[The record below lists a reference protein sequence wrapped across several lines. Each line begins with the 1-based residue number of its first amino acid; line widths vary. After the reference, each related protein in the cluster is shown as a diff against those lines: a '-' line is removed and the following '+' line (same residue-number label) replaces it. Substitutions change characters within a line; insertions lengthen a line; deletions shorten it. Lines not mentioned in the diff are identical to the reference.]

1 MKNLRLKSLE
11 LNGYKTFATRSLF
24 EFGAPITAVV
34 GPNGSGKSNIADA
47 LRWVLGEQSY
57 GLLRGRKTE
66 DMIFSGSETKP
77 RAGMAGVTITFDN
90 NEGWLPIDF
99 SEVAVTRR
107 AYRDGQNEYLINN
120 QKVRLKDVG
129 ELLAASGLSERTY
142 TVIGQ
147 GLVDA
152 ALTLKSDE
160 RRRLFEEAAG
170 IGLYRDRK
178 DQSLRRLDATIRN
191 LERVE
196 DILSELKPRL
206 RTLQK
211 QAERADEFVQLRTNL
226 RATLREW
233 YGYHWNHAQAELH
246 DLRQEA
252 DAREANLGATRQKQA
267 ELSQEL
273 TKLRGLSQ
281 DLRVQLNEWHRHL
294 AELHAGREGASRDL
308 AVADERERALLER
321 RAALE
326 EERKRVETELTGL
339 RSRLQEAEQD
349 SKRYEAEVSEAQ
361 SQLDES
367 RQALQSRQGAH
378 EERDAK
384 TRALRENLLQLQTHM
399 ANSRAQ
405 RENLQRSLERNQAE
419 AAELAHT
426 VEQIETDL
434 QEQSARK
441 VEIEA
446 TLKTAEAAVAS
457 QQGQVSNFQAEIE
470 KLLTQQKKTEAD
482 RNQLQT
488 RQAKLSAELKGIED
502 AEATAA
508 GFAEGAKLLLQAA
521 KEKRLRLGQGT
532 LGRELRVSSEY
543 ETAISAALGAYA
555 DAVLVN
561 DSDAEAALSLLET
574 GGASATLLPLQSLRL
589 DGRVKSANGQ
599 GLLGIAA
606 DLVDVSAEFRPA
618 IDLLLGRVLVVEDR
632 RAARRLLQ
640 AYPDASQAVTL
651 RGEVFHR
658 AGPIEVRAAKV
669 ATGLTRPRQERE
681 LRAELERIEKDLNA
695 VESEHTDI
703 VSQIERSEG
712 ERKSIALGLELTLA
726 SSAAARRDL
735 ESHDLEANQLE
746 RQLDWFRAQQRTL
759 ATERTK
765 AEGEISTLT
774 EKENQLTTQLAGVE
788 TEFEAHMASVVEEP
802 MDEQHAQVAH
812 WEMRLAVGQRALQEA
827 QRRAG
832 ERQQSLQRAE
842 AQLTA
847 QQDRHKELEDQLQV
861 IGLEK
866 VELGNRGG
874 SVGGEIEAVQAK
886 IAPAEAELA
895 ASDAQLTNLQ
905 KSETQAL
912 QGLSAAERNNTQA
925 QIALAR
931 QQESLETLRG
941 RIEDDFGLVAFQYDE
956 QVSGPNPLPLG
967 ELVEK
972 LPVVHTLAPELEE
985 TLKEQRTQIRRLGS
999 VNPEAQRE
1007 YVEVRERVEG
1017 MEAQVKDLRAAEVD
1031 LKQIITELD
1040 TLMEKEFQ
1048 TTFEKVAAEFKIIFA
1063 RLFNGGSAR
1072 LLLTEGEDM
1081 AATGIDIEARLP
1093 GKRAQRLAL
1102 LSGGERSLT
1111 AAALVFAL
1119 LKASPTPFCV
1129 MDEVDAMLDEANV
1142 GRFTDVLRELS
1153 QDTQFVVIT
1162 HNRNTVQAA
1171 DVIYGITMGR
1181 DTASQVISLRLD
1193 QVDERYS
1200 A

>member
-11 LNGYKTFATRSLF
+11 LNGYKTFATRAVF
-24 EFGAPITAVV
+24 EFSAAITAVV

-90 NEGWLPIDF
+90 SEGWLPIDF

-120 QKVRLKDVG
+120 QKVRLKDVS

-211 QAERADEFVQLRTNL
+211 QAERADEFVQLRTDL

-252 DAREANLGATRQKQA
+252 DVREANLGAARQKQV

-273 TKLRGLSQ
+273 SKLRGLTQ
-281 DLRVQLNEWHRHL
+281 DLRVQLNEWHRSL

-308 AVADERERALLER
+308 AVADERERALVER

-326 EERKRVETELTGL
+326 EERKRVETELSGL
-339 RSRLQEAEQD
+339 RARVQEAEQD
-349 SKRYEAEVSEAQ
+349 AMRYEAEAKEAQ
-361 SQLDES
+361 SHLDEA

-384 TRALRENLLQLQTHM
+384 THSLRENLLRLQTQM

-405 RENLQRSLERNQAE
+405 RENLQGRLERNHAE
-419 AAELAHT
+419 AAELGPT
-426 VEQIETDL
+426 IEQIETSL
-434 QEQSARK
+434 QEHATRK
-441 VEIEA
+441 AEIEA
-446 TLKTAEAAVAS
+446 TLKAAESEVAV
-457 QQGQVSNFQAEIE
+457 QKDEVSKAQAEIE
-470 KLLTQQKKTEAD
+470 KLLTQQKKIEGE
-482 RNQLQT
+482 RNEFQV
-488 RQAKLSAELKGIED
+488 RYAKLAAELRGIED
-502 AEATAA
+502 AEATAT

-521 KEKRLRLGQGT
+521 KEKRLRLGKGT
-532 LGRELRVSSEY
+532 LGRELHVSAEY
-543 ETAISAALGAYA
+543 ETAISAALGAYS
-555 DAVLVN
+555 DAVLV
-561 DSDAEAALSLLET
+561 DESDPEAALSLLET
-574 GGASATLLPLQSLRL
+574 GGASAALLPFQSLSL
-589 DGRVKSANGQ
+589 DGRLKSAKGR

-606 DLVDVSAEFRPA
+606 DLVEVSAEFRPA
-618 IDLLLGRVLVVEDR
+618 IDLLLGRVLVAEDR
-632 RAARRLLQ
+632 HAARSLLQ
-640 AYPDASQAVTL
+640 AYPDASQVVTL

-658 AGPIEVRAAKV
+658 AGPIEVRAQKV
-669 ATGLTRPRQERE
+669 ATALTRPRQERE
-681 LRAELERIEKDLNA
+681 LRAELERVEKDLIA
-695 VESEHTDI
+695 AESEYTDI
-703 VSQIERSEG
+703 ANQIERSEG
-712 ERKSIALGLELTLA
+712 EHKSAIQSLEQTQ
-726 SSAAARRDL
+726 AAVTVARRDL
-735 ESHDLEANQLE
+735 ESQELETDQLE
-746 RQLDWFRAQQRTL
+746 RQIDWFRAQQRTL
-759 ATERTK
+759 QTEKTK
-765 AEGEISTLT
+765 DEAESTSLA
-774 EKENQLTTQLAGVE
+774 EKENGLNKQLDGVE
-788 TEFEAHMASVVEEP
+788 TEFETHMASVVEEP

-827 QRRAG
+827 QRRTV

-847 QQDRHKELEDQLQV
+847 QQERYKELEEQLQA
-861 IGLEK
+861 ISLER
-866 VELGNRGG
+866 VELGKRGS
-874 SVGGEIEAVQAK
+874 SVGGEIEAVQVK
-886 IAPAEAELA
+886 IAPAEAELVT
-895 ASDAQLTNLQ
+895 SDFQLTNLQ

-912 QGLSAAERNNTQA
+912 QGLSAAERNNTQS

-972 LPVVHTLAPELEE
+972 LPVVRALAPELEE

-1007 YVEVRERVEG
+1007 YVEVKERVES
-1017 MEAQVKDLRAAEVD
+1017 MQAQVKDLRAAEVD
-1031 LKQIITELD
+1031 LKQIVTELD
-1040 TLMEKEFQ
+1040 ALMEKEFQ
-1048 TTFEKVAAEFKIIFA
+1048 TTFEKVAAEFKVIFA

-1181 DTASQVISLRLD
+1181 DTASQLISLRLD